1 MLQYLEQVNFLMFV
15 PMGAGLLVSLIT
27 RQRPISLNIY
37 MYNV

>member
-27 RQRPISLNIY
+27 RQRLNIY